1 MKNIQKFL
9 NGGSST
15 GGSNI
20 PNTGN
25 QAIGAFASS
34 VNNYIGNS
42 IGGAVGNYI
51 TRTGLNSLTSQ
62 GLNSAFSSGFNNT
75 FSFKPGGGG
84 FGLAGMAAGFADKLL
99 GDKTEYSG
107 DKGAITQ
114 TMDSIYDTLGDA
126 AAYIPGWGQFV
137 SLGMK
142 GAGLVNKALN
152 KWTGSGT
159 DGMTTADAILG
170 SNLIGGSLNPIS
182 AINGWTGKRADKVTE
197 NTFMDEDKL
206 SYEWGSYSGALS
218 TQNEATNKSG
228 KKYGG
233 LFSNGAR
240 RDANKLIARANM
252 NREYLLD
259 FNNQREL
266 GNIRAGMS
274 DANRL
279 QYQTSLNGGFRPM
292 ALGREGMKVVPAKLY
307 KLTQEDKQRIKDV
320 VACVNN
326 KKKKKFDVH
335 DVLTMPTEFEKMPSD
350 TMLKAKEGA
359 KIDAPW
365 DPTSAKWEPVEK
377 FQKGGDLNVIPE
389 GNLHARLHHM
399 EDADN
404 LTKKGIPVVDNNG
417 QQQAEIEKNEI
428 IFRKEVTDKIEELAK
443 DGSDDAA
450 IKCGKLLATEIM
462 ENTDDRTGLIDETL
476 NGKHEVFPEKFKNG
490 GVIKGENG
498 MPTTLPAE
506 GMKWE
511 FNNQTNQWE
520 QVVDNATVTAKMQP
534 TVDAIQQ
541 QTLEQLSNK
550 ELSKNIQKAKLFGV
564 AAESLGNIGE
574 AINKGKKQAELK
586 KQQQENDF
594 QNTLQA
600 SIEKLN
606 NETVDTNNRYIAQE
620 GMKLPEFKTFFD
632 LKNYLNETGRD
643 SDEDYDLE
651 AAYNDPE
658 VYGYWREEEEKNPGK
673 GHWLDKYKKDS
684 HITYSVESV
693 LGDNPKQNG
702 GLWANVDGKDLF
714 IVSPYLENKHS
725 LWDYLNYF
733 TNNEPEASFRYNGI
747 TYSTGRKK
755 K

>member
-1 MKNIQKFL
+1 MKNIQKFQG
-9 NGGSST
+9 GGSST
-15 GGSNI
+15 GGSNV

-51 TRTGLNSLTSQ
+51 RQVGLNGITGQ
-62 GLNSAFSSGFNNT
+62 GLNSAFSSEFNNA

-206 SYEWGSYSGALS
+206 SYEWGGYSGALS
-218 TQNEATNKSG
+218 TQNEAANKSG

-279 QYQTSLNGGFRPM
+279 QYQISLNGGFRPM

-307 KLTQEDKQRIKDV
+307 KLTPEDKQRIKDV

-417 QQQAEIEKNEI
+417 QQQAEIEKDEI

-450 IKCGKLLATEIM
+450 IECGKLLATEIM

-476 NGKHEVFPEKFKNG
+476 NGKHEIFPEKFKNG

-498 MPTTLPAE
+498 MPLTPPAE

-534 TVDAIQQ
+534 VINDLNK
-541 QTLEQLSNK
+541 TLEEQQK
-550 ELSKNIQKAKLFGV
+550 EE
-564 AAESLGNIGE
+564 AAFRDL
-574 AINKGKKQAELK
+574 GKKQAVVQGVGTLVNGIGNALDNLGQLK
-586 KQQQENDF
+586 
-594 QNTLQA
+594 
-600 SIEKLN
+600 
-606 NETVDTNNRYIAQE
+606 AQ
-620 GMKLPEFKTFFD
+620 KK
-632 LKNYLNETGRD
+632 
-643 SDEDYDLE
+643 
-651 AAYNDPE
+651 
-658 VYGYWREEEEKNPGK
+658 EEKNTLLKQEQDLVAKANEKVAAENPLEEKPKEDPLKLLAQNLFQYMEK
-673 GHWLDKYKKDS
+673 GGSLPKFEKEDDLLYFIKKM
-684 HITYSVESV
+684 
-693 LGDNPKQNG
+693 G
-702 GLWANVDGKDLF
+702 G
-714 IVSPYLENKHS
+714 IE
-725 LWDYLNYF
+725 
-733 TNNEPEASFRYNGI
+733 
-747 TYSTGRKK
+747 
-755 K
+755 